1 MQRRN
6 KTGKQKLQGASLCF
20 SSTHITFR
28 AGLQVHQCWECPHKT
43 TQACACVDTYSHIY
57 MCLSMLYCCTRP
69 HPFLKHQVSFDII
82 RTVDTFLSKES
93 SVKLTATTVIPLK
106 SMELHQG
113 ERLAASYL
121 QCAKSCICVSSF
133 VLETQFYKLSLQN
146 RSIFVL
152 SSSHA
157 IETQQKVHFHPPVLF
172 SPYKWMDTAFSDL
185 QTYRGVQRWCRF

>member
-1 MQRRN
+1 MC
-6 KTGKQKLQGASLCF
+6 GHIL
-20 SSTHITFR
+20 TH
-28 AGLQVHQCWECPHKT
+28 LHVSQHVVLLHKT
-43 TQACACVDTYSHIY
+43 SPISKTSSLIWHYSDSRY
-57 MCLSMLYCCTRP
+57 N
-69 HPFLKHQVSFDII
+69 
-82 RTVDTFLSKES
+82 TFLSKES
-93 SVKLTATTVIPLK
+93 PAKLTATTVIPLK

-121 QCAKSCICVSSF
+121 LCAKSCICVSSF

-157 IETQQKVHFHPPVLF
+157 IETQQKVHFHPPVPF

-185 QTYRGVQRWCRF
+185 QTYRGVQRQCRF